1 MESEAAEKLPE
12 RAVFPM
18 NLYLMRHANAGV
30 PRDNPVLDD
39 KRGIIKE
46 GKQQCLMMGRMLAAA
61 GVQIDV
67 IVSSPLKRAKQ
78 TAQFVATEVGCEAPV
93 LVSKALSPDGEWAA
107 FQELISQYSDRE
119 GVLLVGHNPNMSQF
133 LGRLLT
139 GNGPG
144 SGASSVRMR
153 KAGVARVDIG
163 RRPAQLQWL
172 LDPRMMRSIAV
183 MAGKSARALSAKAR
197 AAKAKAAKSA
207 QAKAAK
213 TMKPKAGPGKGGKK

>member
-1 MESEAAEKLPE
+1 
-12 RAVFPM
+12 M